1 MSRGDKSHNFCP
13 LWGGRGAQWARRPS
27 NEKLKIKNEALK
39 NSGRI
44 PKTQATDQV
53 RYNSK
58 LFSCTAKKDN
68 FQNMFF
74 WIDGNTI

>member
-1 MSRGDKSHNFCP
+1 MIMQKQSLTWEG
-13 LWGGRGAQWARRPS
+13 GAQWARRPD

-39 NSGRI
+39 NSGHML
-44 PKTQATDQV
+44 KTQATYQV

-74 WIDGNTI
+74 